1 MPFTVGRDR
10 GGILASR
17 WMEALSKYK
26 YTNTNGQTQTHK
38 YRCSNTNTQGMGRYS
53 VGISLLEDGWQHSQS
68 RHTPQ
73 SNRYPTPI
81 NFNPFFTFSFYT
93 SYMFKIGQT
102 RIFKESK
109 KSMRPTVPSKTYCP
123 PVCELYTIGNTKCIL
138 YTSAS
143 WKPYFSELCF
153 YISLYCIFASW
164 QGGALE
170 LRVTPTDRLCHSSR
184 HCYHLI
190 NDNWPTICIESKY
203 IYKYEYK

>member
-53 VGISLLEDGWQHSQS
+53 VGISLLEDRWQHSQS

-81 NFNPFFTFSFYT
+81 NFNPFFLHKIFFFTCYT
-93 SYMFKIGQT
+93 CLRSVRQGF
-102 RIFKESK
+102 SK
-109 KSMRPTVPSKTYCP
+109 KVKNQCALAYIQYLQRPTVHLS
-123 PVCELYTIGNTKCIL
+123 VN
-138 YTSAS
+138 
-143 WKPYFSELCF
+143 
-153 YISLYCIFASW
+153 YI
-164 QGGALE
+164 Q
-170 LRVTPTDRLCHSSR
+170 
-184 HCYHLI
+184 
-190 NDNWPTICIESKY
+190 
-203 IYKYEYK
+203 

>member
-1 MPFTVGRDR
+1 M
-10 GGILASR
+10 A
-17 WMEALSKYK
+17 ALSKPAHASI
-26 YTNTNGQTQTHK
+26 QQI
-38 YRCSNTNTQGMGRYS
+38 SNANKF
-53 VGISLLEDGWQHSQS
+53 QS
-68 RHTPQ
+68 
-73 SNRYPTPI
+73 
-81 NFNPFFTFSFYT
+81 FFYIKFSFYT
-93 SYMFKIGQT
+93 LYMFKIGQT

-109 KSMRPTVPSKTYCP
+109 KSMRPTYSTFKDLLSACLQDI
-123 PVCELYTIGNTKCIL
+123 CELYTIYYTKCIL

-143 WKPYFSELCF
+143 WRRYFSELCF